1 MRPTGRRRFG
11 VAAAVVALT
20 VGTYTAVTT
29 VAANAAAGCQVTYT
43 VASQWGGGFGAN
55 VIINNFGDA
64 ISSWRLTWSFAA
76 GQTISQLWN
85 GAYTQ
90 SGAQVTVDNVSYN
103 GSIPSGGNTSFGFN
117 GAWNGSNPVPTSFA
131 LNGVACNGPDSN
143 PPTSSVVTTGGQV
156 TTAGPVTT
164 APRTTAG

>member
-1 MRPTGRRRFG
+1 MRRKRTTIGLA
-11 VAAAVVALT
+11 VSIAAALAGAGLVA
-20 VGTYTAVTT
+20 VS
-29 VAANAAAGCQVTYT
+29 ANAATGCSVTY
-43 VASQWGGGFGAN
+43 AISSSWGGGFGAA
-55 VIINNFGDA
+55 VTINNYGDA
-64 ISSWRLTWSFAA
+64 VSSWKLTWSFGA

-85 GAYTQ
+85 GSYTQ
-90 SGAQVTVDNVSYN
+90 SGAQVTVTNASYN